1 MRNIYSSIDIG
12 TDEIKIVVMEYFND
26 KYNVLA
32 SSSVKSFGVKQ
43 GLIVDASLV
52 TSSIK
57 KCVKQVESKLG
68 TKLEK
73 LIAVVPSNNIEI
85 TIGSSSTNVD
95 TMNNIIDGDTI
106 FKGMQKCLKDS
117 ADSSLEV
124 VGVFPIEYIIN
135 KNKKV
140 NNPLG
145 LEGTNLSMK
154 CIIAS
159 VPRKNVY
166 SVVSVIESLG
176 IEVVDILISS
186 IGDYYVAKNRELD
199 SKVVGCIN
207 IGKEKSVLS
216 IFNKG
221 IIVKEEVVKL
231 GFDKIIE
238 DIVFN
243 YKTDEEETLKI
254 IKDFAVANRKYAD
267 SDEIYTSTNRNG
279 EKIDI
284 NNYKLAE
291 LIEYRIVELLKN
303 IKNQI
308 NNLTNKEIGYIIIT
322 GGITS
327 MLGFNAIVSELYSKN
342 VSVLNT
348 GVIGI
353 RDNKYITCYGAI
365 KYFVDKLNLREKE
378 YTMFSNEKV
387 EEIIVNGKKMGNSS
401 VLGKIFDRIFD

>member
-267 SDEIYTSTNRNG
+267 SDEIYTSTNRNC